1 MVEGTASRPRPYDFR
16 RHGRVAGAVADSA
29 LAQRGWRPR
38 GWRESR
44 LAHENAVAMLK
55 EDDHDRVL
63 EMFDKFEHARRED
76 QKQSLADRICADLT
90 LHAQIAAFARRRR
103 A

>member
-1 MVEGTASRPRPYDFR
+1 M
-16 RHGRVAGAVADSA
+16 
-29 LAQRGWRPR
+29 
-38 GWRESR
+38 
-44 LAHENAVAMLK
+44 NAVAMLK
-55 EDDHDRVL
+55 DDHDRVL